1 MTEKK
6 ETVRL
11 LMKRDRMLR
20 EQAEEFLSYNEYR
33 RQGGGKKGAKMAK
46 KTVTVDIAILN
57 NTKVRG
63 ALLAVAFA
71 VVALVASSLGDSS
84 GYSKGLAQG
93 LEDGNKAGFSRGD
106 KVGFENG
113 YWIGREEGCLWLINE
128 SGREYVIGIG
138 NPNAGW
144 LFQNLGSTYF
154 GKINCSTEGHG
165 DAPYKPSTYVPNST
179 GTN

>member
-1 MTEKK
+1 MGRRREVQTL
-6 ETVRL
+6 VS
-11 LMKRDRMLR
+11 RDKLTWD
-20 EQAEEFLSYNEYR
+20 EAEEFVSYNEITR
-33 RQGGGKKGAKMAK
+33 PNGGKKGAKMAK

-57 NTKVRG
+57 NTKVKG

-93 LEDGNKAGFSRGD
+93 LEDGNKAGFARGD
-106 KVGFENG
+106 KAGFENG
-113 YWIGREEGCLWLINE
+113 YWIGREEGCLWLIDS
-128 SGREYVIGIG
+128 SGREYIIGIG
-138 NPNAGW
+138 SPNAGW

-154 GKINCSTEGHG
+154 GESNCSTDGHG
-165 DAPYKPSTYVPNST
+165 DAPYQPSTYVPSVT

>member
-1 MTEKK
+1 
-6 ETVRL
+6 
-11 LMKRDRMLR
+11 
-20 EQAEEFLSYNEYR
+20 
-33 RQGGGKKGAKMAK
+33 MAK
-46 KTVTVDIAILN
+46 KTVTVNITTLN
-57 NTKVRG
+57 NTKVKG

-106 KVGFENG
+106 KAGFENG
-113 YWIGREEGCLWLINE
+113 YWIGREEGCLWVIAQG
-128 SGREYVIGIG
+128 GRTYVIGIG

-144 LFQNLGSTYF
+144 LFQDLGTIYIGES
-154 GKINCSTEGHG
+154 NCSTEGHG
-165 DAPYKPSTYVPNST
+165 DAPYESSPYTPSTD

>member
-1 MTEKK
+1 
-6 ETVRL
+6 
-11 LMKRDRMLR
+11 
-20 EQAEEFLSYNEYR
+20 
-33 RQGGGKKGAKMAK
+33 MAK